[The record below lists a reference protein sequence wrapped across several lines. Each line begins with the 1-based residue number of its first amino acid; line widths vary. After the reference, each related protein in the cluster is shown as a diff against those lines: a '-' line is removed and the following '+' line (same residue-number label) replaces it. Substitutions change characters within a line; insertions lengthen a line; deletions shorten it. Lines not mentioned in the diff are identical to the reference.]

1 MSKLQHWFIRQIE
14 IIIKWSQN
22 HLSKKQ
28 FIFLSSVLIGFTAGM
43 AAVILKTFVH
53 FIYLAAT
60 YEKLSD
66 FRYMYLLLPLIGL
79 ILTVFVVK
87 RFLNNSLNKG
97 LAQIHYAIA
106 KRSSILPVNQTYDQV
121 ITSSITVGFGGSVG
135 LEAPIVITG
144 AALGSN
150 YSRKYQLD
158 PRERTLI
165 LACGI
170 AAGIGA
176 AFNAPIAGVLFALEV
191 LLLDI
196 SISAFTPLIIAAA
209 TGALISKIVLN
220 SQILL
225 SFNLTEVF
233 NYNNVPYYVFLGIF
247 AGIISVYHSKMF
259 LYIESKFPNKSI
271 VSYKKA
277 IFAGV
282 ILAVLIFVFPSLFG
296 EGYQSI
302 KFLANKTPENL
313 LTNSYLEQFK
323 SNPWFVLFFV
333 GLLIFVKSIATA
345 LTIGGGGNGGNF
357 APSLFVGAYFGYF
370 FSRLINLISTVNLPE
385 NNFTIVGM
393 AGILSGIYH
402 APLTAIFLIAEITG
416 GYTLMIPLMLVSSIS
431 YAVSKYLEPHSM
443 DTKNIAEK
451 GDILSSDRDKN
462 VLSSMDISDFID
474 ENYPALKPNMS
485 LGDLVEIVT
494 HSTKN
499 CFPVLNQKSEF
510 LGLVWL
516 DDIREIMFKA
526 DIYDSV
532 FVNEIMVK
540 PKVTIQSDFPM
551 DVVMRKFDESG
562 VWLIPVLNDNLFV
575 GFISK
580 SSVFSDYRNKLKM
593 NTIV

>member
-1 MSKLQHWFIRQIE
+1 MQHWFIRKIE

-53 FIYLAAT
+53 YIYLAAT

-106 KRSSILPVNQTYDQV
+106 KRSSILTINQTYDQV

-233 NYNNVPYYVFLGIF
+233 NYYNVPYYVFLGIF
-247 AGIISVYHSKMF
+247 AGVISVYHSKMF

-271 VSYKKA
+271 VSFKKA

-282 ILAVLIFVFPSLFG
+282 ILALLIFVFPSLFG

-313 LTNSYLEQFK
+313 LTNSYFEQFK

-345 LTIGGGGNGGNF
+345 LTI
-357 APSLFVGAYFGYF
+357 
-370 FSRLINLISTVNLPE
+370 
-385 NNFTIVGM
+385 
-393 AGILSGIYH
+393 
-402 APLTAIFLIAEITG
+402 
-416 GYTLMIPLMLVSSIS
+416 
-431 YAVSKYLEPHSM
+431 
-443 DTKNIAEK
+443 
-451 GDILSSDRDKN
+451 
-462 VLSSMDISDFID
+462 
-474 ENYPALKPNMS
+474 
-485 LGDLVEIVT
+485 
-494 HSTKN
+494 
-499 CFPVLNQKSEF
+499 
-510 LGLVWL
+510 
-516 DDIREIMFKA
+516 
-526 DIYDSV
+526 
-532 FVNEIMVK
+532 
-540 PKVTIQSDFPM
+540 
-551 DVVMRKFDESG
+551 
-562 VWLIPVLNDNLFV
+562 
-575 GFISK
+575 
-580 SSVFSDYRNKLKM
+580 
-593 NTIV
+593 

>member
-1 MSKLQHWFIRQIE
+1 MQHWLIRKIE
-14 IIIKWSQN
+14 TIIKWSQN

-28 FIFLSSVLIGFTAGM
+28 FVFLSSVLIGFTAGM

-53 FIYLAAT
+53 YIYLAAT
-60 YEKLSD
+60 YEKFSN
-66 FRYMYLLLPLIGL
+66 FRYFYLLLPLIGL

-87 RFLNNSLNKG
+87 RFLNNKLNKG
-97 LAQIHYAIA
+97 LSQIHFAIA
-106 KRSSILPVNQTYDQV
+106 KRSSILPINQTYDQV
-121 ITSSITVGFGGSVG
+121 VTSSITVGFGGSVG

-144 AALGSN
+144 AAVGSN

-158 PRERTLI
+158 PRERTLM

-225 SFNLTEVF
+225 SFNLTEDF
-233 NYNNVPYYVFLGIF
+233 NFYNVPYYLFFGVF
-247 AGIISVYHSKMF
+247 AGVISVYHSKMF

-277 IFAGV
+277 IVAGLV
-282 ILAVLIFVFPSLFG
+282 LATLIFIFPSLFG

-302 KFLANKTPENL
+302 KFLANKTPENIL
-313 LTNSYLEQFK
+313 SNSFFESFK
-323 SNPWFVLFFV
+323 AYPWFVLFVV
-333 GLLIFVKSIATA
+333 GVLIFVKSIATA
-345 LTIGGGGNGGNF
+345 LTLGGGGNGGNF

-431 YAVSKYLEPHSM
+431 YAVSKYLEPNSM
-443 DTKNIAEK
+443 DTKGIAEK
-451 GDILSSDRDKN
+451 GGMLSSDRDKN
-462 VLSSMDISDFID
+462 VLATMNTSDFID
-474 ENYPALKPNMS
+474 EKYPVLKPNMS
-485 LGDLVEIVT
+485 LGDLVEVVS

-499 CFPVLNQKSEF
+499 CFPVLNQKNEF

-516 DDIREIMFKA
+516 DDIREIMFKV
-526 DIYDSV
+526 DVYESV
-532 FVNEIMVK
+532 FVNELMVK
-540 PKVTIQSDFPM
+540 PKVIIQASFPM

-562 VWLIPVLNDNLFV
+562 VWLIPVLNDQSFL

-580 SSVFSDYRNKLKM
+580 SSVFNDYRAKLKM

>member
-1 MSKLQHWFIRQIE
+1 MQHWLIRKIE
-14 IIIKWSQN
+14 TIIKWSQN

-28 FIFLSSVLIGFTAGM
+28 FVFLSSVLIGFTAGM

-53 FIYLAAT
+53 YIYLAAT
-60 YEKLSD
+60 YEKFSN
-66 FRYMYLLLPLIGL
+66 FRYFYLLLPLIGL

-87 RFLNNSLNKG
+87 RFLNNKLNKG
-97 LAQIHYAIA
+97 LSQIHFAIA
-106 KRSSILPVNQTYDQV
+106 KRSSILPINQTYDQV
-121 ITSSITVGFGGSVG
+121 VTSSITVGFGGSVG

-144 AALGSN
+144 AAVGSN

-158 PRERTLI
+158 PRERTLM

-225 SFNLTEVF
+225 SFNLTEDF
-233 NYNNVPYYVFLGIF
+233 NFYNVPYYLFFGVF
-247 AGIISVYHSKMF
+247 AGVISVYHSKMF

-277 IFAGV
+277 IVAGLV
-282 ILAVLIFVFPSLFG
+282 LATLIFIFPSLFG

-302 KFLANKTPENL
+302 KFLANKTPENIL
-313 LTNSYLEQFK
+313 SNSFFESFK
-323 SNPWFVLFFV
+323 ANPWFVLFFV
-333 GLLIFVKSIATA
+333 GVLIFVKSIATA
-345 LTIGGGGNGGNF
+345 LTLGGGGNGGNF

-443 DTKNIAEK
+443 DTKGIAEK
-451 GDILSSDRDKN
+451 GEMLSSDRDKN
-462 VLSSMDISDFID
+462 VLATMSTSDFID
-474 ENYPALKPNMS
+474 EKYPVLKPNMS
-485 LGDLVEIVT
+485 LGDLVEVVS

-499 CFPVLNQKSEF
+499 CFPVLNQKNEF

-516 DDIREIMFKA
+516 DDIREIMFKV
-526 DIYDSV
+526 DIYESV
-532 FVNEIMVK
+532 FVNELMVK
-540 PKVTIQSDFPM
+540 PKVIIQASFPM

-562 VWLIPVLNDNLFV
+562 VWLIPVLNDQSFL

-580 SSVFSDYRNKLKM
+580 SSVFNDYRAKLKM

>member
-1 MSKLQHWFIRQIE
+1 MQNGIIRKLE
-14 IIIKWSQN
+14 TTIKWSQN

-28 FIFLSSVLIGFTAGM
+28 FVFLSSVLIGFTAGM

-53 FIYLAAT
+53 YIYLAAT
-60 YEKLSD
+60 YEKFSN
-66 FRYMYLLLPLIGL
+66 FRYFYLLLPLIGL

-87 RFLNNSLNKG
+87 RFLNNKLSKG
-97 LAQIHYAIA
+97 LSQIHFAIA
-106 KRSSILPVNQTYDQV
+106 KRSSILPINQTYDQV
-121 ITSSITVGFGGSVG
+121 VTSSITVGFGGSVG

-144 AALGSN
+144 AAVGSN

-158 PRERTLI
+158 PRERTLM

-233 NYNNVPYYVFLGIF
+233 NYYNVPYYIFLGVF
-247 AGIISVYHSKMF
+247 AGVISVYHSKMF
-259 LYIESKFPNKSI
+259 LYIESKFPNKNS
-271 VSYKKA
+271 VSFKKA
-277 IFAGV
+277 FFAG
-282 ILAVLIFVFPSLFG
+282 IALAALIFIFPSLFG

-313 LTNSYLEQFK
+313 LTNSFLEQFK
-323 SNPWFVLFFV
+323 TNPWFVLFFV
-333 GLLIFVKSIATA
+333 GLLIFIKSIATA
-345 LTIGGGGNGGNF
+345 LTLGGGGNGGNF

-431 YAVSKYLEPHSM
+431 YAVSKYLEPYSM

-451 GDILSSDRDKN
+451 GEMLSADRDKN
-462 VLSSMDISDFID
+462 VLANMNTKDFID
-474 ENYPALKPNMS
+474 ENYPSLKPNMS
-485 LGDLVEIVT
+485 LGDLVEIVS

-499 CFPVLNQKSEF
+499 CFPVLNQKNEF

-516 DDIREIMFKA
+516 DDIREIMFKV

-532 FVNEIMVK
+532 FVNEMMVK
-540 PKVTIQSDFPM
+540 PKGVIQSNFPM

-562 VWLIPVLNDNLFV
+562 VWLIPVLEDQSFL

-580 SSVFSDYRNKLKM
+580 SSVFNGYREKLKM

>member
-1 MSKLQHWFIRQIE
+1 MQHWLIRQIE

-53 FIYLAAT
+53 YIYLAAT

-66 FRYMYLLLPLIGL
+66 FRYIYLLLPLIGL

-106 KRSSILPVNQTYDQV
+106 KRSSILPINQTYDQV

-247 AGIISVYHSKMF
+247 AGVISVYHSKMF
-259 LYIESKFPNKSI
+259 LYVESKFPNKSI

-282 ILAVLIFVFPSLFG
+282 ILALLIFVFPSLFG

-313 LTNSYLEQFK
+313 LTNSFFEQFK
-323 SNPWFVLFFV
+323 SNPWFVLLFV

-451 GDILSSDRDKN
+451 GEMLSSDRDKN
-462 VLSSMDISDFID
+462 VLSSMNINDFID
-474 ENYPALKPNMS
+474 NQYPSLLPTMT
-485 LGDLVEIVT
+485 LGDLVDIVS

-499 CFPVLNQKSEF
+499 CFPVLNQNNEF
-510 LGLVWL
+510 LGLIWL
-516 DDIREIMFKA
+516 DDIREIIFKFE
-526 DIYDSV
+526 IYDAV
-532 FVNEIMVK
+532 FVNELMVK
-540 PKVTIQSDFPM
+540 PKIVLSNEYSM
-551 DVVMRKFDESG
+551 EVVMKKFDESG
-562 VWLIPVLNDNLFV
+562 LWLIPVVDQLKFS